1 MLQNVLRT
9 ARALH
14 DLLILESCVSSGVSA
29 GATACALLLLALEAH
44 AHPPR
49 SVPHVLVLAAQLGA
63 ALDARGATIMAR
75 YRILVDTFADSASH
89 VPWLASS
96 STAGSKRVS
105 RRSAVAWAVLDVL
118 EFTNE
123 VGRAEIAERGGPITV
138 DVEGEGEGEGEGVG
152 VEEGDQGEEAALD
165 AMIAKVEL
173 EMTDNTVPIPRMP
186 KGTHATPAVP
196 VRRRYKKPRTTTGQA
211 ACFLLD
217 PLAHAVPT
225 RTALAHT
232 TYLLSSD
239 AVTGSAV
246 PPTRLQLLTVERGNA
261 EAIHDDE
268 LFGDGELDAIMI
280 GTDEQASEEHGRR
293 AQALQMMWGEED
305 AQATMVDL
313 GVETGR
319 EGDRKM
325 GKERMDMNKLAA
337 LLYSD
342 DPFAA
347 LAIEG
352 LSRSKRGDGARDD
365 GTVSVGSS
373 GEGLEDEC
381 VETASGR

>member
-14 DLLILESCVSSGVSA
+14 DLLILESYVSSGVSA

-75 YRILVDTFADSASH
+75 YRVLVDTFADSASR

-96 STAGSKRVS
+96 SAAGSKRVS
-105 RRSAVAWAVLDVL
+105 RRSAVARAVLDVL
-118 EFTNE
+118 EFFNE
-123 VGRAEIAERGGPITV
+123 VERAEIAERGGPITV
-138 DVEGEGEGEGEGVG
+138 DVEFEGEGVG
-152 VEEGDQGEEAALD
+152 VEGRDQGEEAALD

-173 EMTDNTVPIPRMP
+173 EMTNNAVPIPRMP
-186 KGTHATPAVP
+186 KGTHATLAVP
-196 VRRRYKKPRTTTGQA
+196 VRRCKKPRTTTGQA

-280 GTDEQASEEHGRR
+280 GTDEQASEERGRR

-313 GVETGR
+313 GAETGR

-342 DPFAA
+342 DPFVA

-352 LSRSKRGDGARDD
+352 LSPSKGGDEARDD

-373 GEGLEDEC
+373 NGEGLEDEW
-381 VETASGR
+381 VETGR